1 VATRKP
7 RRHAGEHDLIE
18 AFGQP
23 GCPVCRLS
31 TEAVDAYLTSVCYE
45 QVNDLDLREQLR
57 SAGGFCRPHA
67 ERFIKQ
73 RLGQLA
79 AAIVYRDVLSTA
91 RKRLAGGTW
100 GQRGRSRLAALFGG
114 AFGRPGGRNTPACPG
129 CEAEH
134 EAEGRYLS
142 ALRNRLQD
150 PSVRAKYQAGDGL
163 CLPHIDQAL
172 QADDAGADVLA
183 QAAVQMLG
191 TMVGEL
197 DDYIRKH
204 DYRFHSAV
212 WDGGEDTPE
221 RAVERAVGKSP
232 DPQFV
237 S

>member
-1 VATRKP
+1 MAARKP

-57 SAGGFCRPHA
+57 SAGGFCRAHA
-67 ERFIKQ
+67 ERFIRQ

-79 AAIVYRDVLSTA
+79 AAIVYRDVLNTA
-91 RKRLAGGTW
+91 RKRLAAGT
-100 GQRGRSRLAALFGG
+100 GFVGRSKLAALFGG
-114 AFGRPGGRNTPACPG
+114 GRGRREARGLPSCPG
-129 CEAEH
+129 CEVEA
-134 EAEGRYLS
+134 EAEGRYLA
-142 ALRNRLQD
+142 ALRNRLRE
-150 PSVRAKYQAGDGL
+150 PAVRERYQAGDGL

-172 QADDAGADVLA
+172 QTDGDGA
-183 QAAVQMLG
+183 QALSEAAVEMLG
-191 TMVGEL
+191 TIVADL
-197 DDYIRKH
+197 DEYIKKH
-204 DYRFHSAV
+204 DYRFHTAV

-221 RAVERAVGKSP
+221 RAVERAVGHAP
-232 DPQFV
+232 PPEFV

>member
-1 VATRKP
+1 MAARKP

-57 SAGGFCRPHA
+57 TAGGFCRAHA

-79 AAIVYRDVLSTA
+79 AAIVYRDVLNTA
-91 RKRLAGGTW
+91 RKRLAAGT
-100 GQRGRSRLAALFGG
+100 GFAARSKIAALFGG
-114 AFGRPGGRNTPACPG
+114 GRGRREPRGLPPCPG
-129 CEAEH
+129 CEV
-134 EAEGRYLS
+134 EAEAEVRYL
-142 ALRNRLQD
+142 AVLRNRLRD
-150 PSVRAKYQAGDGL
+150 PAIRERYQAGDGL

-172 QADDAGADVLA
+172 LADDDGARALSE
-183 QAAVQMLG
+183 AAVEMLG
-191 TMVGEL
+191 SIVGEL
-197 DDYIRKH
+197 DEYIKKH
-204 DYRFHSAV
+204 DYRFHAPV

-221 RAVERAVGKSP
+221 RAVERAVGHSP